1 MYVIIFLCIFKQN
14 EDIKTEYM
22 EILERL
28 KNKQRKDHMKGS
40 ITGSVQANN
49 RLMRELRDIYNSE
62 TFKKGLF
69 IFKIYIEHL
78 FVEVL

>member
-1 MYVIIFLCIFKQN
+1 M
-14 EDIKTEYM
+14 KTEYI

-49 RLMRELRDIYNSE
+49 RLMKELKDIYNSE
-62 TFKKGLF
+62 TFKKGMSVSDHVILF
-69 IFKIYIEHL
+69 ES
-78 FVEVL
+78 

>member
-1 MYVIIFLCIFKQN
+1 M
-14 EDIKTEYM
+14 KTEYV

-62 TFKKGLF
+62 TFKKGKF
-69 IFKIYIEHL
+69 FN
-78 FVEVL
+78 